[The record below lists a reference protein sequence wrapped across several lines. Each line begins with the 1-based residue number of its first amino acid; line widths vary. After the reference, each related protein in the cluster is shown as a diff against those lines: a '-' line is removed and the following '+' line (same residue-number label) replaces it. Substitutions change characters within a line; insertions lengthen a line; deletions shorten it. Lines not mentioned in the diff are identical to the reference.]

1 MAVSRAKD
9 QFILVS
15 APLSDQK
22 DSNIGALIEYISHL
36 DPESRKISQSNLR
49 SVFDVLYRK
58 DDNVTIKTK
67 KGESPAEAIFRELLR
82 SLLKELPMCSWA
94 FIQEYPLRLLPSSLA
109 GFSEEEKRFMR
120 NGSRLDFLLYD
131 RMNNQPLAA
140 FEVDGASFHE
150 KGTRQAERDNLKDNI
165 LKSLNVPLIRF
176 RTDTVAGGERSQLSS
191 FLNSIYR
198 QRNNVV

>member
-1 MAVSRAKD
+1 M
-9 QFILVS
+9 
-15 APLSDQK
+15 
-22 DSNIGALIEYISHL
+22 
-36 DPESRKISQSNLR
+36 
-49 SVFDVLYRK
+49 FDVLYRK

-67 KGESPAEAIFRELLR
+67 NGESPAEAIFRELLGA
-82 SLLKELPMCSWA
+82 LLKELPMCSWA